1 MSVSPDPRRRG
12 WSRRTRGRF
21 TVAAGTATGLP
32 VGPAQRQGLLL
43 TAAQSLV
50 AVLVNLELSAREAAA
65 LSGLFLVQ
73 FGLAALVPGS
83 TELLVLALAYLV
95 GAAVLLQRARRL
107 IGPLLHDGRYHA
119 SRQAC
124 EHVVGGRTRQPA
136 LP

>member
-32 VGPAQRQGLLL
+32 VGPAQRQELLL